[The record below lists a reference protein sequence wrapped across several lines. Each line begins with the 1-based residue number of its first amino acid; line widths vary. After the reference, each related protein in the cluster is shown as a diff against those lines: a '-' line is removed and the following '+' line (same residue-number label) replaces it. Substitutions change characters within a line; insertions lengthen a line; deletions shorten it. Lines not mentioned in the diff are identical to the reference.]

1 MVFEIKDKNGIKIWA
16 SKDGMVKIAMN
27 FLKEKGC
34 EIRWVSDISSGCSEK
49 EIPFIDKHCDDFL
62 FSEETLVR
70 KSEIEKYTED

>member
-1 MVFEIKDKNGIKIWA
+1 MVFEIKEKSGVKIWA
-16 SKDGMVKIAMN
+16 SKDGMVKLAMN

-34 EIRWVSDISSGCSEK
+34 EIKWVSDTSAGDSAK

-62 FSEETLVR
+62 FSEESLDT